1 MSTDS
6 TRRIVL
12 LRHAKSDHPVG
23 MGDHERPLAER
34 GRSDAPAAGRWL
46 VESGIVPDLCL
57 CSTATRTRETWKLA
71 ARELPKH
78 PTTVYEDRIYDAS
91 HRALIT
97 LLQETADD
105 VETLV
110 VVGHNPGMHYLAF
123 GLAADQADG
132 DRDGDGDR
140 IAFPREDFPTSAIAV
155 ITFTGPWSSVADGV
169 GRLERFWTPR

>member
-1 MSTDS
+1 MSTET

-23 MGDHERPLAER
+23 MSDHERPLAER
-34 GRSDAPAAGRWL
+34 GRRDAPAAGRWL

-91 HRALIT
+91 HRALVT
-97 LLQETADD
+97 LLQETGDE
-105 VETLV
+105 VETV
-110 VVGHNPGMHYLAF
+110 VLVGHNPGMHYLAV
-123 GLAADQADG
+123 GLAGDQVEGDG
-132 DRDGDGDR
+132 MATPRDG
-140 IAFPREDFPTSAIAV
+140 FPTSAIAV
-155 ITFTGPWSSVADGV
+155 LSFDGSWANVDDGV
-169 GRLERFWTPR
+169 GRLEKFWTPR

>member
-1 MSTDS
+1 MSTET

-34 GRSDAPAAGRWL
+34 GRNDAPAAGRRL
-46 VESGIVPDLCL
+46 TESGIVPDLCL

-91 HRALIT
+91 HRALVA
-97 LLQETADD
+97 LVQETSDE
-105 VETLV
+105 VGTLV
-110 VVGHNPGMHYLAF
+110 VVGHNPGMHYLAV
-123 GLAADQADG
+123 GLAGAPAE
-132 DRDGDGDR
+132 GDGP
-140 IAFPREDFPTSAIAV
+140 ALPRDEFPTSAIAV
-155 ITFTGPWSSVADGV
+155 LSFTGPWAEVEDGI
-169 GRLERFWTPR
+169 GKLELFWTPR